1 MMMHKS
7 AAKIKTPRRMARALK
22 PAKLIGTWFAES
34 IRASGQNR
42 ANRPLSLIA
51 LQSTAGQREH
61 MTASDKCTNLIKYV
75 FLCRSHPHTTLATQ
89 MKRGPPSLAR
99 PSKS

>member
-1 MMMHKS
+1 MLAS
-7 AAKIKTPRRMARALK
+7 LR
-22 PAKLIGTWFAES
+22 G
-34 IRASGQNR
+34 RASGQIR

-75 FLCRSHPHTTLATQ
+75 LLCKSHPHRIFAAGAAMADLGRRDKAPEIFCAN
-89 MKRGPPSLAR
+89 RLDGANGPIRNAMS
-99 PSKS
+99 